1 MDGLPGQERLTSPDM
16 VLARVLKDAQRSM
29 GGVAPAELEQYVQV
43 AVSNLWTEQTRV
55 TSFIPLL
62 ALREVREMLERQ
74 ATGVAV

>member
-43 AVSNLWTEQTRV
+43 AVSNLWTEQPRV